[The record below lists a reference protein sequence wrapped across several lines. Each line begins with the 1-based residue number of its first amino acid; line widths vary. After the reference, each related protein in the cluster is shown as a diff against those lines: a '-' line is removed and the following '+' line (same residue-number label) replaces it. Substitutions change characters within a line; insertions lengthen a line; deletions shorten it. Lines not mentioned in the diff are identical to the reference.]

1 MGATITKNVLNN
13 ALDYTKRRI
22 KGMIIPGYAKATGLD
37 QETSRLNE
45 QYANNLAR
53 QALAQLTKNYHLTAN
68 QQALLLPLLTA
79 SNGEI
84 TPEIET
90 YINEMIAAQQTLDYN
105 SESAVTGRQRA
116 AGYNPDL
123 AASAPGEGTGEIPG
137 YTGAAGGSAIG
148 SGSNMLDSGKARAK
162 EIAGIFMQCA
172 AFGLQT
178 YTTMHTL
185 GGIQLAEGAAAAGA
199 DIMNLPGDENGVITD
214 VQGELNN
221 LLSGRTF
228 RSKKERTGYIQEV
241 MRRINALDVA
251 TARMN
256 LKSAHDKA
264 KYESTISA
272 AKVTP
277 QYLENAVA
285 IVEKAQEIELL
296 GVKTDSLKKQLFLE
310 YLEKNPEMTEDILM
324 SKLQGAN
331 VQKAEAE
338 AEGAEVENR
347 LTAAEAKKTEA
358 EAKSAEAEAERK
370 ESDTGIV
377 KLKNEI
383 TKADLELEKEIQT
396 EINAYEK
403 EEFDTF
409 GDWHD
414 MTAKRAKYRWNKR
427 IIRNRKH
434 RNERR
439 RVNASIPGIA
449 TVGTE
454 M

>member
-1 MGATITKNVLNN
+1 MNK
-13 ALDYTKRRI
+13 ALKPSMYDTAYAQSAQKQEEAVEKAKQT
-22 KGMIIPGYAKATGLD
+22 AKALKAQYGLTD
-37 QETSRLNE
+37 
-45 QYANNLAR
+45 
-53 QALAQLTKNYHLTAN
+53 N
-68 QQALLLPLLTA
+68 QIQLLLPILT
-79 SNGEI
+79 STYGI
-84 TPEIET
+84 VTPEIRS
-90 YINEMIAAQQTLDYN
+90 YINEMISAQQTLNYN
-105 SESAVTGRQRA
+105 SESAVVGRQRA

-123 AASAPGEGTGEIPG
+123 AGSAPGEGSGEIPG
-137 YTGAAGGSAIG
+137 IGSTGGSAVG
-148 SGSNMLDSGKARAK
+148 SGSSLLDSGKARAK

-185 GGIQLAEGAAAAGA
+185 GGAQLAEGAAAASA
-199 DIMNLPGDENGVITD
+199 DILNIAGDESGIVTD
-214 VQGELNN
+214 VQGALSN
-221 LLSGRTF
+221 LLNGRTF
-228 RSKKERTGYIQEV
+228 RSKKERTGYIQEA

-251 TARMN
+251 TTRMN
-256 LKSAHDKA
+256 MKSARDKA

-277 QYLENAVA
+277 QYLKNAVA

-296 GVKTDSLKKQLFLE
+296 GVQTDSLKKQLFLE
-310 YLEKNPEMTEDILM
+310 YLEKNPEMTEEILM

-338 AEGAEVENR
+338 AKGAEIENR
-347 LTAAEAKKTEA
+347 LTAAEAKG
-358 EAKSAEAEAERK
+358 AEAEAERK
-370 ESDTGIV
+370 ESDAGIV

-383 TKADLELEKEIQT
+383 TKADLELEQKIQA
-396 EINAYEK
+396 EINAYEE

-427 IIRNRKH
+427 ILRNRKH

-439 RVNASIPGIA
+439 KVNASIPGIA
-449 TVGTE
+449 SVGTE

>member
-1 MGATITKNVLNN
+1 MNKPIKPSLYDTAYAQSAQKQEEAVKKAKETAN
-13 ALDYTKRRI
+13 AL
-22 KGMIIPGYAKATGLD
+22 KAQYGLND
-37 QETSRLNE
+37 
-45 QYANNLAR
+45 
-53 QALAQLTKNYHLTAN
+53 N
-68 QQALLLPLLTA
+68 QIQLLLPILT
-79 SNGEI
+79 STYGI
-84 TPEIET
+84 VTPEIRT
-90 YINEMIAAQQTLDYN
+90 YINEMISAQQTLDYN

-123 AASAPGEGTGEIPG
+123 AAGAPGEGTGEIPG
-137 YTGAAGGSAIG
+137 IGSTGGSAIG

-185 GGIQLAEGAAAAGA
+185 GGAQLAEGAAAAGA

-228 RSKKERTGYIQEV
+228 RSKKERTSYIQEV

-264 KYESTISA
+264 KYENTISA

-277 QYLENAVA
+277 QYLKNAVA

-296 GVKTDSLKKQLFLE
+296 GVQTDSLKKQLFLE

-331 VQKAEAE
+331 VQKTEAE
-338 AEGAEVENR
+338 AKGAEIENR
-347 LTAAEAKKTEA
+347 LTAA

-370 ESDTGIV
+370 ESDTGVV

-383 TKADLELEKEIQT
+383 IRADLELEKKIQA
-396 EINAYEK
+396 EINAYEE